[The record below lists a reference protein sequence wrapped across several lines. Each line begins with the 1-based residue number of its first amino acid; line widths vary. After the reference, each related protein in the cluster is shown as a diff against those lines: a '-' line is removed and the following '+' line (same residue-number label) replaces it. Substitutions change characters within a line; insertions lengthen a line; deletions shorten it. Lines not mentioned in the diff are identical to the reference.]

1 MTPSRVQFTGW
12 ATRASERALVSI
24 VPESMILTLVT
35 FVALGDTTV
44 LQRRTPAE
52 AGMDGDRL
60 VLIDRAVKQG
70 LAAGGFPGA
79 AVVVG
84 RRGGI
89 VWEKGYGSAEWGF
102 GKPAVDVRST
112 MYDIAS
118 ITKVVATSAAVMVL
132 YDRGK
137 LKLDTPVGRYLP
149 EFRRGN
155 KARVTVRDLLTHR
168 SGLPAGRDLRS
179 ARSARQAR
187 QLVLATPLIASP
199 GERTEYSDVGA
210 DVLGF
215 VVEAVAGERLDRFVS
230 RTIYRRLGLKN
241 TLFVPGRERRARAAP
256 TENYPP
262 RGYPLRGEVHD
273 EASFALGGIAG
284 HAGLFATASDLA
296 VFAQMM
302 LNGGKYNGVRIVSER
317 TVARFTERSAG
328 SRALGWDT
336 CIGGGSC
343 GHHLGPRAY
352 GHTGY
357 TGTSLWI
364 DPDRQVFVIVLSNWV
379 HAAPSARVAPI
390 AVLAD
395 VRSDIADIVALSITD
410 SPAGV
415 LPMPDRLRAD
425 RQIGWRRDS
434 YINP

>member
-1 MTPSRVQFTGW
+1 
-12 ATRASERALVSI
+12 
-24 VPESMILTLVT
+24 MILTLLAT
-35 FVALGDTTV
+35 ALTLGDTTV
-44 LQRRTPAE
+44 LRRRPPAE
-52 AGMDGDRL
+52 VGMDADRL

-70 LAAGGFPGA
+70 LGAGGFPGA

-84 RRGGI
+84 RRGAI
-89 VWEKGYGSAEWGF
+89 VWQKGYGSADWGF
-102 GKPAVDVRST
+102 GLPVVDAQST
-112 MYDIAS
+112 MYDLAS
-118 ITKVVATSAAVMVL
+118 LTKVVATSAAAMVL

-137 LKLDTPVGRYLP
+137 IKLDAPVSRYLP
-149 EFRRGN
+149 EFRGGD
-155 KARVTVRDLLTHR
+155 KGRVTVRDLLTHR
-168 SGLPAGRDLRS
+168 SGLPAGRSLAGAHN
-179 ARSARQAR
+179 ARAARR
-187 QLVLATPLIASP
+187 LVLATPLDAPP
-199 GERTEYSDVGA
+199 GTRTEYSDVGA

-215 VVEAVAGERLDRFVS
+215 VIEAIAGERLDQFVA
-230 RTIYRRLGLKN
+230 RTVYRRLGLRN
-241 TLFVPGRERRARAAP
+241 TTFLPGRDRRSRVAP

-262 RGYPLRGEVHD
+262 RGYPIRGEVHD
-273 EASFALGGIAG
+273 EAAFALGGVAG

-302 LNGGKYNGVRIVSER
+302 LNGGTYNGVRIVSDT

-343 GHHLGPRAY
+343 GFHLGPRSY

-364 DPDRQVFVIVLSNWV
+364 DPDQQVFVIVLTNWV
-379 HAAPSARVAPI
+379 HAAPSAHVAPI

-395 VRSDIADIVALSITD
+395 VRSDIADIAALSITD
-410 SPAGV
+410 RPDGI

-425 RQIGWRRDS
+425 RQIGWRRENYS
-434 YINP
+434 TSP

>member
-1 MTPSRVQFTGW
+1 
-12 ATRASERALVSI
+12 
-24 VPESMILTLVT
+24 MILTLLASLIT
-35 FVALGDTTV
+35 LGDTTA
-44 LQRRTPAE
+44 LRQRPPADV
-52 AGMDGDRL
+52 GMDADRL
-60 VLIDRAVKQG
+60 VLIDRAVKHG

-84 RRGGI
+84 RNGAI
-89 VWEKGYGSAEWGF
+89 VWEKGYGSSDWGF
-102 GKPAVDVRST
+102 GLPSVDARST
-112 MYDIAS
+112 IYDIAS
-118 ITKVVATSAAVMVL
+118 LTKVVATSAAAMVL

-137 LKLDTPVGRYLP
+137 LELDAPVGRYLP
-149 EFRRGN
+149 EFRRGD
-155 KARVTVRDLLTHR
+155 KAKVTVQDLLTHR

-179 ARSARQAR
+179 AHTAREAR
-187 QLVLATPLIASP
+187 RLVLDTPLDAVP
-199 GERTEYSDVGA
+199 GTRSEYSDVGA

-215 VVEAVAGERLDRFVS
+215 VIEAIAGERLDHFVT

-241 TLFVPGRERRARAAP
+241 TLFLPGRDRRARVAP

-273 EASFALGGIAG
+273 EAAYHLGGVAG

-302 LNGGKYNGVRIVSER
+302 LNGGTYKGVRIVSDS
-317 TVARFTERSAG
+317 TVARFTERTAG

-343 GHHLGPRAY
+343 GFHLGPRAF

-364 DPDRQVFVIVLSNWV
+364 DPDRQAFVIVLTNWV

-395 VRSDIADIVALSITD
+395 VRSDIADIAALSIVD
-410 SPAGV
+410 SAAGV
-415 LPMPDRLRAD
+415 LPMPDRLRSD
-425 RQIGWRRDS
+425 RQIGWRHENYGSR
-434 YINP
+434 

>member
-1 MTPSRVQFTGW
+1 
-12 ATRASERALVSI
+12 
-24 VPESMILTLVT
+24 
-35 FVALGDTTV
+35 
-44 LQRRTPAE
+44 
-52 AGMDGDRL
+52 
-60 VLIDRAVKQG
+60 
-70 LAAGGFPGA
+70 
-79 AVVVG
+79 
-84 RRGGI
+84 
-89 VWEKGYGSAEWGF
+89 
-102 GKPAVDVRST
+102 
-112 MYDIAS
+112 
-118 ITKVVATSAAVMVL
+118 VATSAAAMVL

-149 EFRRGN
+149 EFRRGD

-168 SGLPAGRDLRS
+168 SGLPAGRDLRA
-179 ARSARQAR
+179 ARTVRQAR
-187 QLVLATPLIASP
+187 KLVLETPLEAPP
-199 GERTEYSDVGA
+199 GAHTEYSDVGA

-215 VVEAVAGERLDRFVS
+215 VIEAIAGERLDQFVS
-230 RTIYRRLGLKN
+230 RTIYRRLGLRN
-241 TLFVPGRERRARAAP
+241 TLFLPGRDRRARIAP

-273 EASFALGGIAG
+273 EAAYELGGVAG

-302 LNGGKYNGVRIVSER
+302 LNGGTYKGVRIVSDT
-317 TVARFTERSAG
+317 TVARFTGRTAG

-343 GHHLGPRAY
+343 GFYLGPRAY

-364 DPDRQVFVIVLSNWV
+364 DPDRQAFVIVLTNWV

-395 VRSDIADIVALSITD
+395 VRSDIADIAALSIID
-410 SPAGV
+410 GASGA
-415 LPMPDRLRAD
+415 LPMPDRLRSD
-425 RQIGWRRDS
+425 RRIGWRRDS
-434 YINP
+434 YGDR

>member
-1 MTPSRVQFTGW
+1 
-12 ATRASERALVSI
+12 
-24 VPESMILTLVT
+24 MILTLLAT
-35 FVALGDTTV
+35 ALTLGDTTV
-44 LQRRTPAE
+44 LRRRPPAE
-52 AGMDGDRL
+52 VGMDATRL

-84 RRGGI
+84 RRGAI
-89 VWEKGYGSAEWGF
+89 VWEKGYGSADWGF
-102 GKPAVDVRST
+102 GLPTVDARTT
-112 MYDIAS
+112 MYDLAS
-118 ITKVVATSAAVMVL
+118 LTKVIATSAAAMVL

-137 LKLDTPVGRYLP
+137 LKLDTPVSRYLP
-149 EFRRGN
+149 EFRGGD
-155 KARVTVRDLLTHR
+155 KGRVTIRDLLTHR
-168 SGLPAGRDLRS
+168 SGLPAGRDLKGAHN
-179 ARSARQAR
+179 ARRARK
-187 QLVLATPLIASP
+187 LVLSTPLEAPP
-199 GERTEYSDVGA
+199 GYRTEYSDVGA

-215 VVEAVAGERLDRFVS
+215 VIEAIAGEPLDQFVN
-230 RTIYRRLGLKN
+230 RTVYRRLGLSN
-241 TLFVPGRERRARAAP
+241 TLFRPGRDRRARIAP

-273 EASFALGGIAG
+273 DAAYALGGVAG
-284 HAGLFATASDLA
+284 HAGLFATASDVA

-302 LNGGKYNGVRIVSER
+302 LNGGKYNGVRIVSDS
-317 TVARFTERSAG
+317 TVKRFTERTAG

-343 GHHLGPRAY
+343 GFHLGPRSY

-364 DPDRQVFVIVLSNWV
+364 DPDSRVFVIVLTNWV

-395 VRSDIADIVALSITD
+395 VRSDIADIAALSIMD
-410 SPAGV
+410 GPEGP

-425 RQIGWRRDS
+425 RKIGWRREDYTS
-434 YINP
+434 P

>member
-1 MTPSRVQFTGW
+1 
-12 ATRASERALVSI
+12 
-24 VPESMILTLVT
+24 MILTLLASLIT
-35 FVALGDTTV
+35 LGDTTT
-44 LQRRTPAE
+44 LRQRPPADV
-52 AGMDGDRL
+52 GMDADRL

-84 RRGGI
+84 RNGAI
-89 VWEKGYGSAEWGF
+89 VWEKGYGSSDWGF
-102 GKPAVDVRST
+102 GLPSVDARST
-112 MYDIAS
+112 LYDIAS
-118 ITKVVATSAAVMVL
+118 LTKVVATSAAAMVL

-137 LKLDTPVGRYLP
+137 LELDAPVGRYLP
-149 EFRRGN
+149 EFRRGD
-155 KARVTVRDLLTHR
+155 KAKVTVQDLLTHR

-179 ARSARQAR
+179 ARTAREAR
-187 QLVLATPLIASP
+187 RLVLETPLDAVP
-199 GERTEYSDVGA
+199 GTRSEYSDVGA
-210 DVLGF
+210 DVLAF
-215 VVEAVAGERLDRFVS
+215 VIEAIAGERLDRFVS

-241 TLFVPGRERRARAAP
+241 TLFLPGRDRRARVAP

-273 EASFALGGIAG
+273 EAAYHLGGVAG

-302 LNGGKYNGVRIVSER
+302 LNGGVYNGVRIVSDT
-317 TVARFTERSAG
+317 TVARFTERTAG

-343 GHHLGPRAY
+343 GFHLGPRAF

-364 DPDRQVFVIVLSNWV
+364 DPDRQAFVIVLTNWV

-395 VRSDIADIVALSITD
+395 VRSDIADIAALSIVD
-410 SPAGV
+410 SAAGV
-415 LPMPDRLRAD
+415 LPMPDRLRSD
-425 RQIGWRRDS
+425 RQIGWRHENYGSR
-434 YINP
+434 

>member
-1 MTPSRVQFTGW
+1 
-12 ATRASERALVSI
+12 
-24 VPESMILTLVT
+24 MILTLLASVLT
-35 FVALGDTTV
+35 LGDTTT
-44 LQRRTPAE
+44 LRPRPPAE
-52 AGMDGDRL
+52 VGMDADRL

-79 AVVVG
+79 AIVVG
-84 RRGGI
+84 RGGAI
-89 VWEKGYGSAEWGF
+89 VWQKGYGSSDWGF
-102 GKPAVDVRST
+102 GLPRVDAQAT
-112 MYDIAS
+112 IYDLAS
-118 ITKVVATSAAVMVL
+118 LTKVVATSAAAMVL

-149 EFRRGN
+149 EFRRGD

-168 SGLPAGRDLRS
+168 SGLPAGRDLR
-179 ARSARQAR
+179 AAHNARQAR
-187 QLVLATPLIASP
+187 RLVLETPLDAPP
-199 GERTEYSDVGA
+199 GTHTEYSDVGA

-215 VVEAVAGERLDRFVS
+215 VVEAVSGERLDQFVS
-230 RTIYRRLGLKN
+230 RTIYQRLGLRN
-241 TLFVPGRERRARAAP
+241 TMFLPSRDRRSRIAP

-273 EASFALGGIAG
+273 EAAYELGGVAG

-302 LNGGKYNGVRIVSER
+302 LNGGTYNGVRIVSDS
-317 TVARFTERSAG
+317 TVARFTGRTVG

-343 GHHLGPRAY
+343 GFHLGPRAY

-357 TGTSLWI
+357 TGTSMWI
-364 DPDRQVFVIVLSNWV
+364 DPDRQAFVIVLTNWV

-395 VRSDIADIVALSITD
+395 VRSDIADIAALSIVD
-410 SPAGV
+410 GASGA
-415 LPMPDRLRAD
+415 LPMPDRLRSD
-425 RQIGWRRDS
+425 RQIGWRRENYGS
-434 YINP
+434 P

>member
-1 MTPSRVQFTGW
+1 MIVTLL
-12 ATRASERALVSI
+12 ASL
-24 VPESMILTLVT
+24 LT
-35 FVALGDTTV
+35 FGDTTT
-44 LQRRTPAE
+44 LRQRPPAE
-52 AGMDGDRL
+52 VGMDPDRL

-84 RRGGI
+84 RGGAI
-89 VWEKGYGSAEWGF
+89 VWEKGYGSSDWGF
-102 GKPAVDVRST
+102 GLPTVDARST
-112 MYDIAS
+112 IYDVAS
-118 ITKVVATSAAVMVL
+118 LTKVVATTAAVMVL

-149 EFRRGN
+149 EFRRGD

-168 SGLPAGRDLRS
+168 SGLPAGRDLRPAHN
-179 ARSARQAR
+179 AREARR
-187 QLVLATPLIASP
+187 LVLATPLDAPP
-199 GERTEYSDVGA
+199 GSRSEYSDVGA

-215 VVEAVAGERLDRFVS
+215 VVEAVSGERLDQFVS
-230 RTIYRRLGLKN
+230 RTVYRRLGLRN
-241 TLFVPGRERRARAAP
+241 TLFRPGRDRRSRIAP

-273 EASFALGGIAG
+273 EAAYELGGVAG

-302 LNGGKYNGVRIVSER
+302 LNGGTYKGVRIVSDT

-343 GHHLGPRAY
+343 GFHLGPRAF

-364 DPDRQVFVIVLSNWV
+364 DPDRQAFVIVLTNWV

-395 VRSDIADIVALSITD
+395 VRSDIADITALSIID
-410 SPAGV
+410 GANGA
-415 LPMPDRLRAD
+415 LPMPDRLRSD
-425 RQIGWRRDS
+425 RKIGWRRES
-434 YINP
+434 YGSR